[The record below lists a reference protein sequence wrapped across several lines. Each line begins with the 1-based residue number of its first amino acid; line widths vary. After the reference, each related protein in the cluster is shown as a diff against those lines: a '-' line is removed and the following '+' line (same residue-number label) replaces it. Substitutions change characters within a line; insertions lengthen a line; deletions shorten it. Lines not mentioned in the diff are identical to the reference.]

1 MAVLT
6 AYPPDSNF
14 GIVSVQLPVR
24 FVEKYA
30 LRYPW
35 WTMLLGLAV
44 ALLLIQLAANAALAW
59 YAVHLTRE
67 RSPAPSELVARM
79 TDLEQEFVAMADS
92 QARFLKRVSKRDRDE
107 SRRLAQED
115 HGQPDIT
122 PSRPKEQLRQRL
134 AQLRAS
140 GTEHRGSQA

>member
-1 MAVLT
+1 
-6 AYPPDSNF
+6 
-14 GIVSVQLPVR
+14 
-24 FVEKYA
+24 
-30 LRYPW
+30 
-35 WTMLLGLAV
+35 MLLGFAV

-107 SRRLAQED
+107 SRRLAQEPTTEPPFMTEYPKAVLRRRVN
-115 HGQPDIT
+115 QMRAANPD
-122 PSRPKEQLRQRL
+122 LL
-134 AQLRAS
+134 
-140 GTEHRGSQA
+140 HRGSQA